1 MLTSSLRN
9 SLHNLILALIFS
21 LASVPVSTIPL
32 QAAENSGLYD
42 VELLVA
48 DESSSERQ
56 KAFVAGLDEIF
67 VRVSGDSII
76 MDKIKRPDAS
86 RYVKQFHYRPV
97 DDPQT
102 DKDGDLLAYR
112 LYVQYNGSMV
122 ERNLREQKFPVWGEL
137 RPDVAVWMAV
147 YDGRNEY
154 VLRDSDESLIKSTTQ
169 AAMTRRGVPES
180 WPLYDATDRR
190 LLSIADIRGGFDD
203 AIHAASRRYTIGP
216 ALSASLRWNGNTWQ
230 SSWNLILSGETRHW
244 SIDGDDYES
253 LINRAIDRAA
263 DAIGQVYA
271 VSDIDASRQ
280 FAVLRLDIDSVDDID
295 KYRRVEDYLANL
307 SAVDRV
313 LPVGIDGSHVRF
325 DVSLRSSTSDF
336 LNLVRNDARL
346 AKLDIEQ
353 PEPSSIEALNA
364 GQGVVSEPAA
374 DYSFRLIN

>member
-1 MLTSSLRN
+1 MLST
-9 SLHNLILALIFS
+9 LILALVS
-21 LASVPVSTIPL
+21 VLAAVLVSTTPL
-32 QAAENSGLYD
+32 QAAEVDDLYD

-56 KAFVAGLDEIF
+56 QAFVTGLDEIF

-76 MDKIKRPDAS
+76 MDKIKRPNAS
-86 RYVKQFHYRPV
+86 SYVKQFHYSPV
-97 DDPQT
+97 DDPQPGE
-102 DKDGDLLAYR
+102 DGKILAYR
-112 LYVQYNGSMV
+112 LFVQYNGSMV
-122 ERNLREQKFPVWGEL
+122 ERNLREQKFPVWGQL
-137 RPDVAVWMAV
+137 RPDVAVWLAV

-154 VLRDSDESLIKSTTQ
+154 VLRDSDESLIKSSM
-169 AAMTRRGVPES
+169 ASAMKRRGVPER

-190 LLSIADIRGGFDD
+190 MLSIADIRGGFDD

-244 SIDGDDYES
+244 SIDGDDYQS
-253 LINRAIDRAA
+253 LIDRAIDRAA
-263 DAIGQVYA
+263 DAMGQVYA

-280 FAVLRLDIDSVDDID
+280 FAVLRLDIQSVDDID
-295 KYRRVEDYLANL
+295 KYRQVEDYLANL
-307 SAVDRV
+307 AAVNKV
-313 LPVGIDGSHVRF
+313 LPVGIDAGHVRF

-346 AKLDIEQ
+346 AKLDVEK
-353 PEPSSIEALNA
+353 PEPSSIEALQA